1 MPNDQSTVLH
11 TATAPADAPNPAGLA
26 QRRPARRWSLS
37 TAFPA
42 LTLKQVWF
50 QLHWFI
56 GITAG
61 SVLVVIGLTG
71 AILSFRDEWLD
82 LLNPGVRN
90 VPVQADV
97 APLTPAQIAA
107 AIAAERGAD
116 AHIASIAV
124 SAKNGEAMPAARVA
138 FAPPAGQ
145 RRGETIYADP
155 YTGAQQPALRGA
167 DFFEWVES
175 LHRWLLLPRDTGRTV
190 AGTLA
195 MCLLGM
201 ALSGLY
207 LRWPRRPLAWR
218 NWLTFDPALRGRSF
232 LWGLHSVL
240 GTWMLVVYLV
250 STSTGIY
257 WGFDFVRDH
266 VDAWAGGRPGRDVP
280 AMGGD
285 KKGGKAG
292 GKEGKEGK
300 EGRKPAGPVD
310 LVPAWTAFQQQ
321 AGAWQLA
328 VLRVPERASQPV
340 QITWLAAD
348 APHERARSR
357 MVLPQAGGKASL
369 DERYE
374 QLSTSAHFLAVIY
387 PLHLGTYFG
396 LPGRIAMMLGGL
408 SLPAFAVTG
417 WMLYLGRRRQSR
429 AVLAERAALAG
440 LAAAVPVATSPQA
453 VHDTLLLAYASQ
465 SGQAEKLA
473 LQSAG
478 LMRRAGLAVSV
489 AAVDTMH
496 PADLGQYGRV
506 LFVASSFGEGE
517 APDGARRFARLLQQ
531 GGVSLAGLHYG
542 VLALGDR
549 HYERFCGFGHTLD
562 EGLRHLGARAL
573 FPLIEVDDNDVA
585 ALARWSH
592 TLAGLAGVHGA
603 TGTDTDAAALLMP
616 AAVEEAAYRRWRLLR
631 RELLNPGSL
640 GGPLVEVTLGPID
653 DDGIGRWQPGA
664 LADVLPRHAPAAVSA
679 FLERIGL
686 SGEALVQ
693 HGAEQTTLAGAL
705 AGSVLPTSATFA
717 SAQACADS
725 LTALAPRSYS
735 LASLPQDGVM
745 QLLVRQE
752 RHADALGGQELGLAS
767 GWLTALAPLDS
778 EVALRLV
785 ANPAFAPTMNETPCI
800 FIGNGS
806 GFAGLRAHL
815 RSRAR
820 AGQRRNWLLFGERQ
834 RAHDHICAGEI
845 DGWLAA
851 GFLERLDLVFSRE
864 PSGRTYVQDRLR
876 EAHEELRAWIA
887 QGAVIYVCGS
897 LKGMASGVDEA
908 LVEILGRGVLEDLS
922 AEGRY
927 RRDVY

>member
-1 MPNDQSTVLH
+1 MNEPMPNPGAAVQAAATVK
-11 TATAPADAPNPAGLA
+11 P
-26 QRRPARRWSLS
+26 RRAL
-37 TAFPA
+37 PA
-42 LTLKQVWF
+42 LTLKQVWY

-61 SVLVVIGLTG
+61 TVLVVIGLTG
-71 AILSFRDEWLD
+71 ATLAFRDEWLD
-82 LLNPGVRN
+82 LLNPGVRQ
-90 VPVQADV
+90 VAVQPGV
-97 APLTPAQIAA
+97 ALLTPAQMAA
-107 AIAAERGAD
+107 AVARTPPAAGGPDRP
-116 AHIASIAV
+116 IASITVFA
-124 SAKNGEAMPAARVA
+124 AGEDTVPAARIA
-138 FAPPAGQ
+138 FAPPPGQ
-145 RRGETIYADP
+145 RRGETVNADP
-155 YTGAQQPALRGA
+155 YTGAIEPALRGA
-167 DFFEWVES
+167 EFFEWVES
-175 LHRWLLLPRDTGRTV
+175 LHRWLLLPRDAGRTV

-195 MCLLGM
+195 FCLLGM

-266 VDAWAGGRPGRDVP
+266 VEAWAGGRPGRDAP
-280 AMGGD
+280 PTGGD
-285 KKGGKAG
+285 KAKGNRNGNH
-292 GKEGKEGK
+292 
-300 EGRKPAGPVD
+300 KPAAPVD
-310 LVPAWTAFQQQ
+310 LEPAWSAFQQQ
-321 AGAWQLA
+321 AGAWQMA
-328 VLRVPERASQPV
+328 TLRVPERASQPV

-374 QLSTSAHFLAVIY
+374 QLGTGAHFLSVIY

-396 LPGRIAMMLGGL
+396 LPGRIIMMLGGL

-440 LAAAVPVATSPQA
+440 LAATAPVASSPRQ

-478 LMRRAGLAVSV
+478 LLRRAGLAVSV
-489 AAVDTMH
+489 TAVDALH
-496 PADLGQYGRV
+496 PSDLGLYGRV
-506 LFVASSFGEGE
+506 LFVASTFGEGE
-517 APDGARRFARLLQQ
+517 APDGARRFARLLQH

-562 EGLRHLGARAL
+562 DGLHHLGARRL
-573 FPLIEVDDNDVA
+573 FPLIEVDDGDSA
-585 ALARWSH
+585 ALARWSR
-592 TLAGLAGVHGA
+592 TLAGLSGTDAAGA
-603 TGTDTDAAALLMP
+603 DADTDAPMLMT
-616 AAVEEAAYRRWRLLR
+616 EAAGESRYRRWRLLSR
-631 RELLNPGSL
+631 DLLNPGSL
-640 GGPLVEVTLGPID
+640 GAPLVEVTLARID
-653 DDGIGRWQPGA
+653 DDDGHTADDWQPGA
-664 LADVLPRHAPAAVSA
+664 LADVLPRQAPATVAA
-679 FLERIGL
+679 FLARTGFAAD
-686 SGEALVQ
+686 ALVR
-693 HGAEQTTLAGAL
+693 HGGAQTTLAEAL
-705 AGSVLPTSATFA
+705 VGSTLPSSADFA

-725 LTALAPRSYS
+725 LTALAARSYS

-752 RHADALGGQELGLAS
+752 RHATGQGVQELGLAS
-767 GWLTALAPLDS
+767 GWLTALAPLGS
-778 EVALRLV
+778 EIELRLV
-785 ANPAFAPTMNETPCI
+785 ANPAFAAVTGEAPCI

-815 RSRAR
+815 RSRKL

-845 DGWLAA
+845 DGWLSA

-876 EAHEELRAWIA
+876 EAHEELRTWVA

-897 LKGMASGVDEA
+897 LKGMAAGVDDA
-908 LVEILGRGVLEDLS
+908 LAEILGHGVLEDLS